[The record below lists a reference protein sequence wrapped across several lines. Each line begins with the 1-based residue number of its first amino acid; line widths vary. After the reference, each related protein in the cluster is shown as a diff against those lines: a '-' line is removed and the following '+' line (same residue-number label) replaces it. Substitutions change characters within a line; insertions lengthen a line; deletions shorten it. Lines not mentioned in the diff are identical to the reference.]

1 VSVEIE
7 PSDGALWKA
16 VVQAE
21 GRFIAARMAFL
32 ANAEDRVGVLRG
44 ALHTAAQRGTALRL
58 LPYCQ
63 PAERQELFGVLLRLS
78 SVGHR
83 DVLLCREAI
92 LSLPRGWVLD
102 RIESAAEELL
112 SDGGEEE
119 YRRLLELYAELDAGL
134 TRRLAERAARHPD
147 QEVREAGADFLRRL
161 P

>member
-1 VSVEIE
+1 VSVDIE
-7 PSDGALWKA
+7 PSDEALWTA
-16 VVQAE
+16 VVQGE

-32 ANAEDRVGVLRG
+32 SNAEDRVDVLRG
-44 ALHTAAQRGTALRL
+44 ALRTAAQRGTALRL

-63 PAERQELFGVLLRLS
+63 PHERQDLFSDLLRLA

-83 DVLLCREAI
+83 DVVLCREAI
-92 LSLPRGWVLD
+92 VSLPRSWVLD

-147 QEVREAGADFLRRL
+147 KVVREAGTDFLRRL